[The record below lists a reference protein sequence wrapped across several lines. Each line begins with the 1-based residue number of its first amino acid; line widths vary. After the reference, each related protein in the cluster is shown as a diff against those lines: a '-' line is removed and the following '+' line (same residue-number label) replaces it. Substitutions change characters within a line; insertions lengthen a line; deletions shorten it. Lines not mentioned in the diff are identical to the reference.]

1 MSETVSVQPKYH
13 PLLALLDS
21 HLPIRLKLPKNHLT
35 VRFIIT
41 TSSRTNFQNAGKED
55 IVMANVQARRRTQ
68 TADIDL
74 DVEDEDQYYVTK
86 PRSSARRYSPPPQD
100 DALDDDFLPEGVVI
114 QRRRSLATPVPG
126 GSSVAPRT
134 ITSELDSGRRVRR
147 FPVMALLFGMV
158 VMALLVVSISAF
170 GSWWKIHQD
179 DATYGRPRTYQVDAI
194 VGHNDGPGHPSHFIF
209 MNLNRHV
216 VIIELP
222 GGDSTKAR
230 IYSGPTLFGD
240 GQDLTPVTGEFRDVN
255 GDGRPDMIV
264 HILDQQI
271 VFLND
276 GKEFVPQPI
285 GGK

>member
-1 MSETVSVQPKYH
+1 
-13 PLLALLDS
+13 
-21 HLPIRLKLPKNHLT
+21 
-35 VRFIIT
+35 
-41 TSSRTNFQNAGKED
+41 
-55 IVMANVQARRRTQ
+55 MANVQTRRRTQ
-68 TADIDL
+68 TADVDF

-86 PRSSARRYSPPPQD
+86 PRSSARRYSPPPEND
-100 DALDDDFLPEGVVI
+100 TLDDDFLPEGVVI

-126 GSSVAPRT
+126 SSAAPRT
-134 ITSELDSGRRVRR
+134 TASGMLDSGRRVRR
-147 FPVMALLFGMV
+147 FPVIALLLGMV
-158 VMALLVVSISAF
+158 VMALLVVGMSAF

-179 DATYGRPRTYQVDAI
+179 DATYGRPRTFQVDAI

-240 GQDLTPVTGEFRDVN
+240 GQDLTPVTGEFRDIN
-255 GDGRPDMIV
+255 GDGKPDMIV
-264 HILDQQI
+264 HIQDQEI